1 MGKWADYCIVG
12 VRFAPDRKQI
22 ETVRMLPD
30 TGSLLV
36 TGLIMARR
44 QIVAGLQRGMT
55 FTTALPDLK
64 QMSYTKGRPVGIVTI
79 DGIDYLRT
87 DPAPIAV
94 DDLGNLPEF

>member
-12 VRFAPDRKQI
+12 VRFTPDRKQI

-44 QIVAGLQRGMT
+44 QVVAGLQRGMS
-55 FTTALPDLK
+55 FTTALPDSD
-64 QMSYTKGRPVGIVTI
+64 QMSYTKGQPIGIVTVA
-79 DGIDYLRT
+79 GVDYLRI
-87 DPAPIAV
+87 DADPIAA
-94 DDLGNLPEF
+94 DELGDVPEF

>member
-12 VRFAPDRKQI
+12 VRLTPDRKQI
-22 ETVRMLPD
+22 DTVRMLPD

-55 FTTALPDLK
+55 FTTALPDPEK
-64 QMSYTKGRPVGIVTI
+64 MSYTKGQPVSIVTI
-79 DGIDYLRT
+79 GGSDYLRI
-87 DPAPIAV
+87 DANPIAA
-94 DDLGNLPEF
+94 DDLGDLPEF

>member
-12 VRFAPDRKQI
+12 VRLTPDRKQI

-44 QIVAGLQRGMT
+44 QVIAGLQRGMS
-55 FTTALPDLK
+55 FTTALPDAD
-64 QMSYTKGRPVGIVTI
+64 QMSYAKGLPIGIVTV
-79 DGIDYLRT
+79 DGADYLRI
-87 DPAPIAV
+87 DAEPISA